1 MLGHFHSFSGY
12 GFLQIKRRL
21 NDLQT
26 APKRHLTQQYK
37 PSGESGQAVDIQ
49 GCNCYKAVTSWWGRY
64 QLTQRSVGSRHR
76 ER

>member
-26 APKRHLTQQYK
+26 APKRYLTQQYK
-37 PSGESGQAVDIQ
+37 PSGESGQAVGI
-49 GCNCYKAVTSWWGRY
+49 NCYKAVTSGWGRY
-64 QLTQRSVGSRHR
+64 QLTQCSVGSRHR